1 MNVDPRGYKTP
12 GQLIAAALE
21 AKGWT
26 QRVLAIVLGVDET
39 GINKL
44 IADKRPVTAQMA
56 IDLEDLLS
64 IQADDLLDL
73 QKRFDLA
80 KARYANRAD
89 PARSTRAQLFGGL
102 PVAEMIRRGWLN
114 ASDVRDVPAVE
125 AALTEF
131 FGESSLDSIEILPH
145 APKKTSVSSAVTP
158 AQLAWLYRVKQ
169 IAQEMIVARYSPSTG
184 KAAAAKLSALL
195 SAPEEARK
203 VPRILT
209 ESGIRFV
216 IVESLTNAK
225 IDGACLWL
233 DDASPVIG
241 MSMRFDR
248 VDNFWFVLSHEL
260 AHVLEG
266 HGKAAVMLDTELEG
280 DRAGTGLEIPEEER
294 VANRAASEF
303 CVPQDKLDRFIAR
316 KAPFFAERDLIGFAR
331 TAGVHPG
338 LVAGQLQRHVGRYDL
353 FRKHLVKIRD
363 KVTPGAMVDGW
374 GDVAPVGL

>member
-1 MNVDPRGYKTP
+1 
-12 GQLIAAALE
+12 
-21 AKGWT
+21 
-26 QRVLAIVLGVDET
+26 
-39 GINKL
+39 
-44 IADKRPVTAQMA
+44 
-56 IDLEDLLS
+56 
-64 IQADDLLDL
+64 
-73 QKRFDLA
+73 
-80 KARYANRAD
+80 
-89 PARSTRAQLFGGL
+89 
-102 PVAEMIRRGWLN
+102 
-114 ASDVRDVPAVE
+114 
-125 AALTEF
+125 
-131 FGESSLDSIEILPH
+131 
-145 APKKTSVSSAVTP
+145 
-158 AQLAWLYRVKQ
+158 
-169 IAQEMIVARYSPSTG
+169 
-184 KAAAAKLSALL
+184 
-195 SAPEEARK
+195 